1 MEAFYIKFLRKVR
14 WFKMDEKLK
23 EIIYSVI
30 EDQDMEITEE
40 SEFIDDLG
48 LSSMEFFNLI
58 TLIENSYH
66 IKISDRQV
74 QELETVGDIID
85 IIGE

>member
-1 MEAFYIKFLRKVR
+1 
-14 WFKMDEKLK
+14 MDEKLK

-30 EDQDMEITEE
+30 EDKDMEITED

-74 QELETVGDIID
+74 QGLETVGDIIEILSD
-85 IIGE
+85 NE

>member
-1 MEAFYIKFLRKVR
+1 
-14 WFKMDEKLK
+14 MDEKLK

-30 EDQDMEITEE
+30 EDQDMEIIEE

>member
-1 MEAFYIKFLRKVR
+1 
-14 WFKMDEKLK
+14 MDEKLK

-30 EDQDMEITEE
+30 DDKDMELTED

-58 TLIENSYH
+58 TLIENSYK

-74 QELETVGDIID
+74 QELETMGDIIE
-85 IIGE
+85 IIEENA

>member
-1 MEAFYIKFLRKVR
+1 
-14 WFKMDEKLK
+14 MDEKLK
-23 EIIYSVI
+23 EIIYSVV
-30 EDQDMEITEE
+30 EDKDMEITED

-58 TLIENSYH
+58 NLIENSYH
-66 IKISDRQV
+66 IKISDRQI

>member
-1 MEAFYIKFLRKVR
+1 MN
-14 WFKMDEKLK
+14 EKLK

-30 EDQDMEITEE
+30 ADQDIELTEE
-40 SEFIDDLG
+40 TEFVDDLG

-58 TLIENSYH
+58 TLIENHYN
-66 IKISDRQV
+66 IKISDRQI

-85 IIGE
+85 IIDYK

>member
-1 MEAFYIKFLRKVR
+1 
-14 WFKMDEKLK
+14 MDEKLK

-85 IIGE
+85 IISE

>member
-1 MEAFYIKFLRKVR
+1 
-14 WFKMDEKLK
+14 MDEKLK

-30 EDQDMEITEE
+30 EDKDMEITED

-74 QELETVGDIID
+74 QELETVGDIIEV
-85 IIGE
+85 IQENA

>member
-1 MEAFYIKFLRKVR
+1 
-14 WFKMDEKLK
+14 MDEKLK

-30 EDQDMEITEE
+30 DDKDMELTED

-58 TLIENSYH
+58 TLIENSYK

-74 QELETVGDIID
+74 QELETIGDIIE
-85 IIGE
+85 IIEENA

>member
-1 MEAFYIKFLRKVR
+1 
-14 WFKMDEKLK
+14 MDEKLK
-23 EIIYSVI
+23 EIVYSVV
-30 EDQDMEITEE
+30 DDKDMEITED

-74 QELETVGDIID
+74 QELETVGDIIE
-85 IIGE
+85 IIEENE

>member
-1 MEAFYIKFLRKVR
+1 
-14 WFKMDEKLK
+14 MDEKLK

-30 EDQDMEITEE
+30 EDQDMEITED

-58 TLIENSYH
+58 TVIENSYK
-66 IKISDRQV
+66 IKISDRQI
-74 QELETVGDIID
+74 QELETVGDIIE
-85 IIGE
+85 IIEENA

>member
-1 MEAFYIKFLRKVR
+1 
-14 WFKMDEKLK
+14 MDEKLK

-30 EDQDMEITEE
+30 EDQEMEITEE

-58 TLIENSYH
+58 TLIENSFH

-85 IIGE
+85 IISE

>member
-1 MEAFYIKFLRKVR
+1 
-14 WFKMDEKLK
+14 MDEKLK

-58 TLIENSYH
+58 TLIENSYG
-66 IKISDRQV
+66 IKISDRQI
-74 QELETVGDIID
+74 QELETVGDIMD
-85 IIGE
+85 IIE

>member
-1 MEAFYIKFLRKVR
+1 
-14 WFKMDEKLK
+14 MDEKLK

-30 EDQDMEITEE
+30 DDKDMEITED

-58 TLIENSYH
+58 TLIENSYK
-66 IKISDRQV
+66 IKISDRQI
-74 QELETVGDIID
+74 QELETVGDIIE
-85 IIGE
+85 IIEENA

>member
-1 MEAFYIKFLRKVR
+1 
-14 WFKMDEKLK
+14 MDEKLK

-30 EDQDMEITEE
+30 DDQDMEITEE

>member
-1 MEAFYIKFLRKVR
+1 
-14 WFKMDEKLK
+14 MDEKLK

-30 EDQDMEITEE
+30 DDKDMEITED

-58 TLIENSYH
+58 TVIENSYK
-66 IKISDRQV
+66 IKISDRQI
-74 QELETVGDIID
+74 QELETVGDIIE
-85 IIGE
+85 IIEENA

>member
-1 MEAFYIKFLRKVR
+1 
-14 WFKMDEKLK
+14 MDGKLK
-23 EIIYSVI
+23 EIIYSVV
-30 EDQDMEITEE
+30 DDKDMEITED

-74 QELETVGDIID
+74 QELETVGDIIE
-85 IIGE
+85 IIEENE

>member
-1 MEAFYIKFLRKVR
+1 M
-14 WFKMDEKLK
+14 KMDEKLK

-30 EDQDMEITEE
+30 EDKDMEITED

-58 TLIENSYH
+58 TLIENSFH
-66 IKISDRQV
+66 IKISDRQI
-74 QELETVGDIID
+74 QELETIGDIMEVIS
-85 IIGE
+85 ENA

>member
-1 MEAFYIKFLRKVR
+1 
-14 WFKMDEKLK
+14 MDDKLK

-30 EDQDMEITEE
+30 EDKDMEITED

-58 TLIENSYH
+58 TMIENHYGF
-66 IKISDRQV
+66 KISDRQV
-74 QELETVGDIID
+74 QELETVGDIIEV
-85 IIGE
+85 IEENA

>member
-1 MEAFYIKFLRKVR
+1 
-14 WFKMDEKLK
+14 MDEKLK

>member
-1 MEAFYIKFLRKVR
+1 
-14 WFKMDEKLK
+14 MDEKLK

-30 EDQDMEITEE
+30 EDKDMEITED

-58 TLIENSYH
+58 TLIENSYK
-66 IKISDRQV
+66 IKISDRQI
-74 QELETVGDIID
+74 QELETIGDIIE
-85 IIGE
+85 IIEENA